1 MRVWWAGML
10 LTISGEVC
18 NFASY
23 GDRDTPASVVASV
36 GCVGVICNWFIATFF
51 LHEEFRKRDVI
62 GVASIIT
69 GVILIIVFVPKDP
82 TGAPVDAQP
91 AVSAAC

>member
-1 MRVWWAGML
+1 MCIR
-10 LTISGEVC
+10 
-18 NFASY
+18 
-23 GDRDTPASVVASV
+23 DR
-36 GCVGVICNWFIATFF
+36 
-51 LHEEFRKRDVI
+51 FRKRDVI